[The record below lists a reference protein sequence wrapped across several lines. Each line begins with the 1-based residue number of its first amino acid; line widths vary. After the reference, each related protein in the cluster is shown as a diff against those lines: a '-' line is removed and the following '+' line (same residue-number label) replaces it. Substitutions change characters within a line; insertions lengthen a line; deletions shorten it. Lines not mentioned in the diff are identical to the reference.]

1 MEYNVY
7 KDERYTE
14 WYRKT
19 YRVKADSVKE
29 AVELIKQNV
38 DDGRVLCTDAKFI
51 APRPLTAAEVCS
63 EDISL
68 LEIYVDDSLM
78 YSETERSKNDLS
90 SK

>member
-29 AVELIKQNV
+29 AVELVKQNV

-51 APRPLTAAEVCS
+51 APRPLTAA